1 MVQIKVFHSTPPC
14 GKCIKTKEMVERL
27 AKEHPGKV
35 EVLEVPALS
44 PEAGKYGVVLTPTT
58 IVGEQ
63 IIATGSV
70 PNEAKLEEIVRK
82 EIEG

>member
-14 GKCIKTKEMVERL
+14 GKCIKTKEMAERL

-35 EVLEVPALS
+35 ELVEIPALS
-44 PEAGKYGVVLTPTT
+44 PEAEKCGVVLTPTT

-63 IIATGSV
+63 VAATGSI
-70 PNEAKLEEIVRK
+70 PDEAKLEEIVRR
-82 EIEG
+82 EMEG